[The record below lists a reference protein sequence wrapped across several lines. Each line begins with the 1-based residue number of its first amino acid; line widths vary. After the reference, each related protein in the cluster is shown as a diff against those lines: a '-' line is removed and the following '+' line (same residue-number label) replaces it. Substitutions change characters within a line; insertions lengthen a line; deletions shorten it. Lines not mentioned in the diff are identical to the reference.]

1 MKRLI
6 WLILLL
12 PLWSLAQ
19 TPNNTNT
26 NFTNGLGASKFFNIP
41 RGTTPP
47 TTGVL
52 AGSLFYHTT
61 NGLQYYDGANWQT
74 LSVSGGSVTSFN
86 GRTGIVVPEAGD
98 YSGFFAPLSRTITI
112 NGVTY
117 DLSANRTYSVGTV
130 TSVGATAGT
139 GISVSGSPVTSSGS
153 ITITNTAP
161 DQTVV
166 LNNGAGISV
175 TGTYPNFTITNT
187 AGSGTGTVTNVSGTS
202 PISVFNPTTTPVI
215 SIPDGAIQN
224 VKLANST
231 ISGKALGTDLATLNL
246 GYGLTGTS
254 YNGSATTTARVDTA
268 DIQTVSNFFPK
279 GDTRYAKISSIP
291 TQYWQ
296 RSGTTL
302 SPATAGDDILT
313 TGNIQADSLKRTGG
327 LSTEFLKGDGSV
339 TTLGTTTISEG
350 GTTNGLSYSNGNFR
364 LHKVNATNGG
374 VLTTGLDTIS
384 GIKRFINTP
393 LFNST
398 YALGQATFGSTGQG
412 AKINLIEGGSGNAS
426 GVLGYN
432 SATSGV
438 LTLTNLG
445 QIEIS
450 STNTSGILGLR
461 ATGSSG
467 RLQFRTGATQN
478 AEVFSTGNWLLQ
490 QGGTFTD
497 AGYKLDVT
505 GTGRY
510 TGNLTANSFIKSGGT
525 GSQFLMGNGTVQDTT
540 TIQTVSN
547 FFPKGDTRYYTKSQ
561 SDVNYIKNQ
570 FDSPQSAD
578 LWINGIAAIDQ
589 GLTVGGN
596 SIFSGTL
603 GIGGVISN
611 DNTPSGTVSTDS
623 ILVKDDATNTM
634 RRISPNAFLT
644 PTGSGSGLSGVVL
657 TSGNQT
663 GIAGNKSW
671 TGTNTFVTTGIAPT
685 TFQALN
691 SNDRVIQAT
700 AGDGE
705 VAWLYNNSATRPTL
719 TLFNVGGGNLIRGY
733 NSFAPDV
740 ESFRIAGSG
749 LISSTPQGTLYGTA
763 TGSVT
768 SAQLATSLTDETGTG
783 SAVFSASPT
792 FTGTVTGTDGHFS
805 GSFGIGITPTFPL
818 HVSKNLSNNYI
829 AQLTNTNTTAGTSFG
844 LFMNAGTNS
853 ADRAINVNNASN
865 TLTLMASY
873 GNGDFEIGGSNA
885 TKASGTAWINPSDLR
900 LKTNVGDYSKGLA
913 EVLAIKPKT
922 WYFNKASGFDTT
934 KKHLSPIAQELQK
947 IMPEM
952 VSTYKGKLNGK
963 DVELLQVDASDMT
976 WLLVKAIQEQQAIIE
991 KLNAR
996 ITDLE
1001 NK

>member
-1 MKRLI
+1 MKRFNTQKGIEELCRSADI
-6 WLILLL
+6 IVKRLVWIILLL

-19 TPNNTNT
+19 TNNNTNT

-52 AGSLFYHTT
+52 AGSLFFHTT

-86 GRTGIVVPEAGD
+86 GRTGVVVPQAGD
-98 YSGFFAPLSRTITI
+98 YSGFFTPLARTITI

-139 GISVSGSPVTSSGS
+139 GINVSGSPVTSSGS

-202 PISVFNPTTTPVI
+202 PISVSNPTTTPVI

-254 YNGSATTTARVDTA
+254 YNGSATTTARADTGVVQTRA
-268 DIQTVSNFFPK
+268 DFFPRGDTRYALKTRTISAGTGLSGGGDLSANRTISADTTILQTVLNFFPK

-291 TQYWQ
+291 TQYWS

-302 SPATAGDDILT
+302 SPAIP
-313 TGNIQADSLKRTGG
+313 NDSLNIGTGIYKG
-327 LSTEFLKGDGSV
+327 HGAKSDASDGFL
-339 TTLGTTTISEG
+339 IEA
-350 GTTNGLSYSNGNFR
+350 SNGTDVGRF
-364 LHKVNATNGG
+364 G
-374 VLTTGLDTIS
+374 VA
-384 GIKRFINTP
+384 NTANSS
-393 LFNST
+393 LFG
-398 YALGQATFGSTGQG
+398 ALNVA
-412 AKINLIEGGSGNAS
+412 
-426 GVLGYN
+426 
-432 SATSGV
+432 
-438 LTLTNLG
+438 
-445 QIEIS
+445 
-450 STNTSGILGLR
+450 
-461 ATGSSG
+461 
-467 RLQFRTGATQN
+467 
-478 AEVFSTGNWLLQ
+478 
-490 QGGTFTD
+490 
-497 AGYKLDVT
+497 
-505 GTGRY
+505 
-510 TGNLTANSFIKSGGT
+510 GNLTGNKVYSTNPTDGTSGTDSLVVHINSTNELARISPN
-525 GSQFLMGNGTVQDTT
+525 S
-540 TIQTVSN
+540 
-547 FFPKGDTRYYTKSQ
+547 
-561 SDVNYIKNQ
+561 YIKNQ
-570 FDSPQSAD
+570 YDSPQTAD
-578 LWINGIAAIDQ
+578 IWINGAFNSGSLNVSGA
-589 GLTVGGN
+589 
-596 SIFSGTL
+596 SIFSSTL
-603 GIGGVISN
+603 GVGGSLSN
-611 DNTPSGTVSTDS
+611 TNTPTGVVSTDS
-623 ILVKDDATNTM
+623 ILVKDASTDVFK
-634 RRISPNAFLT
+634 RISPTAFLT

-657 TSGNQT
+657 TSGTQS
-663 GIAGNKSW
+663 IAGDKTFTDNLYMSGSSSKQFIITSSSGA
-671 TGTNTFVTTGIAPT
+671 TEIYLDRAAVSKGEIRLNTSGVSKWSFG
-685 TFQALN
+685 FEES
-691 SNDRVIQAT
+691 SND
-700 AGDGE
+700 
-705 VAWLYNNSATRPTL
+705 
-719 TLFNVGGGNLIRGY
+719 FLIRNRSTSSDAFKIS
-733 NSFAPDV
+733 NSTNAI
-740 ESFRIAGSG
+740 SAIGS
-749 LISSTPQGTLYGTA
+749 ISSTPQGTLYGTA

-818 HVSKNLSNNYI
+818 HVSKNAPGNYV
-829 AQLTNTNTTAGTSFG
+829 AQFTNTNTTAGQSNG
-844 LFMNAGTNS
+844 LFINAGTNGS
-853 ADRAINVNNASN
+853 DRALNINNAAN
-865 TLTLMASY
+865 TLTLMTSY

-900 LKTNVGDYSKGLA
+900 LKMNVGEYSKGLA

-922 WYFNKASGFDTT
+922 WYFNHASGFDTT
-934 KKHLSPIAQELQK
+934 KKHLSPIAQELK
-947 IMPEM
+947 EIMPEM

-963 DVELLQVDASDMT
+963 YAELLQVDASDMT

-991 KLNAR
+991 KLNER
-996 ITDLE
+996 ILALE
-1001 NK
+1001 KK